1 MSHTFTYHDTTLSI
15 APGQSWCFWGSNISG
30 IEEMYHSIASELPE
44 AGFISSQ
51 ILQEIYEEEMAGDDT
66 DFMDRIDIGTTVRE
80 FLPAHSE
87 AHPLVKRLN
96 FDDLMERGYRQ
107 LSSGQSKKLLIL
119 REILNGKKTL
129 VLYNPY
135 DGLDVESCAELHSI
149 LHNLVDEIEIIV
161 LVQNRE
167 DIPRWTS
174 HLGIFTGEQLSH
186 HGPMQDTITKMPELK
201 ACTRDIDIVKEEQ
214 APETLLIM
222 RKGFAAYGDNTLFT
236 GLDLS
241 IATGEHTL
249 ITGHNGCGKSTLL
262 HIITGDNSKCYA
274 NDMELFGKKRG
285 SGESIWELKKDIG
298 IVSPELHR
306 NHRCA
311 GSALEILLGGL
322 HDSIGLYKRPT
333 RVERL
338 EGEKW
343 FEWLEMSHL
352 ASKPFRRLSFAE
364 QRMILIGRG
373 LIKMPKLLILDEPTQ
388 GLDEEHRLQV
398 LFLMEKIAREK
409 LSTIVFVSHRQDEHR
424 DFFVQTIPLET
435 YKQQSPQEEQES

>member
-1 MSHTFTYHDTTLSI
+1 MSHTFTYHNTKLTI

-30 IEEMYHSIASELPE
+30 IEEMYHNIAAELPD
-44 AGFISSQ
+44 AGLISSQ
-51 ILQEIYEEEMAGDDT
+51 ILQEIYEEEMAKDDT
-66 DFMDRIDIGTTVRE
+66 DFMDRLDIGTTVKE
-80 FLPAHSE
+80 FLPQDSE
-87 AHPLVKRLN
+87 NHPLVKSLKV
-96 FDDLMERGYRQ
+96 DSLMERGYRQ
-107 LSSGQSKKLLIL
+107 LSSGQSKKVLIL
-119 REILNGKKTL
+119 REILHGKKTL

-135 DGLDVESCAELHSI
+135 DGLDVESCAELDSI
-149 LHNLVDEIEIIV
+149 LQNLVAEIEVIV

-167 DIPRWTS
+167 DIPLWAS
-174 HLGIFTGEQLSH
+174 HLGIFEEEALIH
-186 HGPMQDTITKMPELK
+186 HGHMHDTITKMPELK
-201 ACTRDIDIVKEEQ
+201 VCNRDIEITKEEET
-214 APETLLIM
+214 AETLLIM
-222 RKGFAAYGDNTLFT
+222 RKGFAAYGENTLFT
-236 GLDLS
+236 GLDLK

-274 NDMELFGKKRG
+274 NDMELFGRKRG

-322 HDSIGLYKRPT
+322 YDSIGLYKRPT

-343 FEWLEMSHL
+343 FSWLEMSDL
-352 ASKPFRRLSFAE
+352 ASKPFRRLSFAQ

-435 YKQQSPQEEQES
+435 YK

>member
-1 MSHTFTYHDTTLSI
+1 MPHILTYHDTQI
-15 APGQSWCFWGSNISG
+15 AIVPGQSWCFWGSNISG
-30 IEEMYHSIASELPE
+30 IEKMYHNIVAEFPD
-44 AGFISSQ
+44 AGFVSSQ
-51 ILQEIYEEEMAGDDT
+51 ILQEIYEEEMAKDDT
-66 DFMDRIDIGTTVRE
+66 DFMDRIDVGTTVKE
-80 FLPAHSE
+80 FLPKGSE
-87 AHPLVKRLN
+87 NHPLVKSLHV
-96 FDDLMERGYRQ
+96 DDLMDRGYRQ

-135 DGLDVESCAELHSI
+135 DGLDVESCAELHAILQEIAESI
-149 LHNLVDEIEIIV
+149 ELIF

-167 DIPRWTS
+167 DIPLWAS
-174 HLGIFTGEQLSH
+174 HLGIFEGEKLLYN
-186 HGPMQDTITKMPELK
+186 GPMQETLVKMPKLK
-201 ACTRDIDIVKEEQ
+201 SCDRDIDINKEED

-222 RKGFAAYGDNTLFT
+222 RKGFAAYGENTLFT

-241 IATGEHTL
+241 ISTGEHTL

-322 HDSIGLYKRPT
+322 YDSIGLYKRPS

-343 FEWLEMSHL
+343 LSWLEMSHL
-352 ASKPFRRLSFAE
+352 GSKPFRRLSFAE

-435 YKQQSPQEEQES
+435 YK

>member
-1 MSHTFTYHDTTLSI
+1 MPHTLLFDDIELHIT
-15 APGQSWCFWGSNISG
+15 PQQSWCFWGTNSSG
-30 IEEMYHSIASELPE
+30 IEAMYHKMVTDHPS
-44 AGFISSQ
+44 AGFVSSQ
-51 ILQEIYEEEMAGDDT
+51 ILQEIYEEEMAKDDT

-80 FLPAHSE
+80 FLPPGSE
-87 AHPLVKRLN
+87 SHPMVQRLQVES
-96 FDDLMERGYRQ
+96 LMNRGYRQ

-119 REILNGKKTL
+119 REILNGKKSL

-135 DGLDVESCAELHSI
+135 DGLDAQSCTELHDI
-149 LHNLVDEIEIIV
+149 LHQLMGEIEILV
-161 LVQNRE
+161 LVQNRD
-167 DIPRWTS
+167 DIPKWAT
-174 HLGIFTGEQLSH
+174 HLGIFAGDELVH
-186 HGPMQDTITKMPELK
+186 HGEMEETFAKMPK
-201 ACTRDIDIVKEEQ
+201 IKTCDHDIEIVKEKE
-214 APETLLIM
+214 AIEDLLIM

-236 GLDLS
+236 GLDLC
-241 IATGEHTL
+241 ITTGEHTL

-285 SGESIWELKKDIG
+285 TGESIWELKKNIG

-322 HDSIGLYKRPT
+322 YDSIGLYKRPS
-333 RVERL
+333 RAERL

-343 FEWLEMSHL
+343 LTWLEMSHL
-352 ASKPFRRLSFAE
+352 AGKPFRRLSFAE

-424 DFFVQTIPLET
+424 DFFIQTVALDT
-435 YKQQSPQEEQES
+435 YK